1 MLRLLFIRVKW
12 IHIFRDMNTVFTE
25 YMTTLADLL
34 FGRGERKL
42 SLGDSLLFLSLILFA
57 FALMILL

>member
-1 MLRLLFIRVKW
+1 MK
-12 IHIFRDMNTVFTE
+12 TVFTE

-42 SLGDSLLFLSLILFA
+42 SLRDSLLFLSLILFA